1 MDYAN
6 RRRLKIL
13 GHLRFVEVSDAEP
26 ELVRSLDLPGYP
38 ARIERVALFDVAAF
52 DWNCPQHIT
61 RRFTEAQVEV
71 ATQPLRDRIAEL
83 EGLLEARSK
92 DPAQGRH

>member
-1 MDYAN
+1 MILMDYAN

-13 GHLRFVEVSDAEP
+13 GHLAFVAVSEQIRP
-26 ELVRSLDLPGYP
+26 CVRSVELPGYP
-38 ARIERVALFDVAAF
+38 ARVERVSLIDVVAF

-61 RRFTEAQVEV
+61 RRFTEAQVEA

-83 EGLLEARSK
+83 EARLAAHM
-92 DPAQGRH
+92 PA